1 MGRSFRRNSLQMQKP
16 DLHFIPGKNNELC
29 REKSGGPGAHLFR
42 LLPPPLP
49 PLEKAGPVSKLSTC
63 KRDYETAFF
72 ILLDFSSCTICNS
85 L

>member
-42 LLPPPLP
+42 LLPPPTTPTREGRSSLQ
-49 PLEKAGPVSKLSTC
+49 
-63 KRDYETAFF
+63 AFN
-72 ILLDFSSCTICNS
+72 L
-85 L
+85 